1 MDKLLREASEYDK
14 ESVKKGA
21 SSRYS
26 RDKDGDFNED
36 LLEGPGKKVEKK
48 ATVSSEP
55 EEKLGLIVNPD
66 GKPQVVHDDPYLEP
80 HMNDLYLR

>member
-21 SSRYS
+21 SSRQS
-26 RDKDGDFNED
+26 KDKDGDFNED
-36 LLEGPGKKVEKK
+36 LLDGPSKKVAAKK
-48 ATVSSEP
+48 TVESTEP
-55 EEKLGLIVNPD
+55 LGYIFNPD

-80 HMNDLYLR
+80 HINDLFLR